1 MHDRSATFMLR
12 RYVFIHVLID
22 GNLVRILLHVFL
34 GTQVMQNPQ
43 IPLIFNGISPLQCN
57 ELQIKLMLSI
67 IKPPFEKF

>member
-1 MHDRSATFMLR
+1 MHDISATFMLR
-12 RYVFIHVLID
+12 GYVFIYILID

-57 ELQIKLMLSI
+57 ELQIKVMLSI